1 MSLEFNASNVLK
13 MIQELEQLKAL
24 AEQDLVYH
32 CQTSDGAA
40 RHTETVLQYIMN
52 LGSDD
57 LSLSVGRYALIG
69 YLTSLES
76 LICYYQNNIE
86 SDER

>member
-24 AEQDLVYH
+24 AEQELVQH
-32 CQTSDGAA
+32 CQTEDGAA
-40 RHTETVLQYIMN
+40 RHTETVLQHIMS
-52 LGSDD
+52 LGNDD
-57 LSLSVGRYALIG
+57 ISLSVGRYALIG

-76 LICYYQNNIE
+76 LLSFYQNHME
-86 SDER
+86 